1 MRHLI
6 IVTGH
11 LTTKPRQQQCV
22 DLIKKIKKSY
32 PDIDILYA
40 THDKNIPKEIIED
53 SSSFVYTKNII
64 MNWDYYTED
73 TKREHFG
80 ILLDRGPVIHYVPSH
95 AYSHYR
101 SICEA
106 LKLGQIQG
114 YDYFHHFTY
123 DCNDESIKLLKNHIT
138 DAEKYDFIG
147 YQYNNDPRLLTPK
160 SSSVNSEFF
169 SLNQNFSKIY
179 TKFSDKD
186 VYLKLFWGKGLE
198 WVTGEICDANI
209 KNFKLNI
216 VKPNHNSKIT
226 TFGNQSVG
234 FMHTEKISNNNDIRT
249 FIEEEN
255 DYFNILIPFKSGKKY
270 FITNYFAKIGD
281 VNILQDQKKK
291 INLYYKQKNEDLQG
305 FIKMKI
311 NDKMVKL
318 QKDGAGWTTEIQ
330 PPCNVKLYIGDKL
343 QYHWYLHDDKQ
354 FGIHIKK

>member
-40 THDKNIPKEIIED
+40 THDKNIPNEIMEY

-64 MNWDYYTED
+64 MNWDHYTEN
-73 TKREHFG
+73 TKKEHFG
-80 ILLDRGPVIHYVPSH
+80 IILDRGPVIHYVPSH

-106 LKLGQIQG
+106 LMLGQIQG

-123 DCNDESIKLLKNHIT
+123 DCNDESIKLLQNHINGSK
-138 DAEKYDFIG
+138 KYDFIG
-147 YQYNNDPRLLTPK
+147 YEYHQDHV
-160 SSSVNSEFF
+160 SVNSEFF
-169 SLNQNFSKIY
+169 SMNSSFSKTY
-179 TKFSDKD
+179 TKYFDKD
-186 VYLKLFWGKGLE
+186 EYIKFFWAQGLEMVTGRIIFSNKDNFKMNITPKGNNDSKGL
-198 WVTGEICDANI
+198 
-209 KNFKLNI
+209 
-216 VKPNHNSKIT
+216 

-234 FMHTEKISNNNDIRT
+234 FYATEETYNDKEIRT
-249 FIEEEN
+249 FFE
-255 DYFNILIPFKSGKKY
+255 DDGFLNILLPFKSEKNY
-270 FITNYFAKIGD
+270 FITNFYAKLGEQQRLHD
-281 VNILQDQKKK
+281 PKKN
-291 INLYYKQKNEDLQG
+291 INLFHKQTNYDIQNFVEL
-305 FIKMKI
+305 KI
-311 NDKMVKL
+311 NDKKTKL
-318 QKDGAGWTTEIQ
+318 VKDGAGWTTEIQ